1 MIVRPCTRAD
11 FEAFFGKKPPM
22 TLRALAAERDG
33 EIVGV
38 GGYYIVNGL
47 AHAFTDQR
55 GMTRREMVKA
65 ARMLV
70 AFLNTVKAQ
79 MLAQCGS
86 DGDTALKHYGF
97 EPWSGHLYRRTA

>member
-33 EIVGV
+33 EIVGI
-38 GGYYIVNGL
+38 GGYYIVGGI
-47 AHAFTDQR
+47 AYAFTDQR
-55 GMTRREMVKA
+55 GMTKREMVRA
-65 ARMLV
+65 ARVLV
-70 AFLNTVKAQ
+70 AFLNAVKAQ
-79 MLAQCGS
+79 MIAQCGA

-97 EPWSGHLYRRTA
+97 EPLGDHLYRRTA